1 MAITAVKG
9 KQCTFTIGTTAY
21 TAWITNLDLSAEK
34 STDTVA
40 TWGEDVAFASAPSY
54 SGTVSFL
61 FDPSASSLGKAMEV
75 AFAST
80 TATVTIA
87 LAQGTATRSLAAWQV
102 TSYSESLPA
111 DGLVTGE
118 AGLTGSA
125 LWTTTYST

>member
-1 MAITAVKG
+1 MPITSVKG

-21 TAWITNLDLSAEK
+21 TAWITNMDLSAEK
-34 STDTVA
+34 SSETVA
-40 TWGEDVAFASAPSY
+40 TWGEDVAYAGAPSY

-61 FDPSASSLGKAMEV
+61 FDPSAGSLGKAMET

-87 LAQGTATRSLAAWQV
+87 LAQGTLTRSLGSWQV

-118 AGLTGSA
+118 AGLTGSS

>member
-1 MAITAVKG
+1 MAITSVPG
-9 KQCTFTIGTTAY
+9 KSCTFTIGTTTY
-21 TAWITNLDLSAEK
+21 QAWITNMDLSAEK
-34 STDTVA
+34 SSDTIA
-40 TWGEDVAFASAPSY
+40 TWGEDVVFAGTPTY

-61 FDPSASSLGKAMEV
+61 FDSRATSLGKAMET

-87 LAQGTATRSLAAWQV
+87 LAQGAATRSLGSWQV

-118 AGLTGSA
+118 AGLTGST
-125 LWTTTYST
+125 LWTTTYTT

>member
-40 TWGEDVAFASAPSY
+40 TWGEDVAYAAAPTY
-54 SGTVSFL
+54 SGTVAFL
-61 FDPSASSLGKAMEV
+61 FDPSASRLGKAMEV

-118 AGLTGSA
+118 AGLTGST